1 MEHDAIDADPMLVS
15 VNDFSTCTPA
25 LLGNIEMM

>member
-1 MEHDAIDADPMLVS
+1 MEHDAMDADPISLA